1 VGHVAAAQVEQPG
14 HLVCGEGRRVHRPG
28 STVDK
33 RCARAVSASLGR
45 SSNSRKAAADHRPA
59 GRRKRLRIATG
70 GRGGSCGEPA
80 GANRAKEHGGS
91 SGRSWSVVLSTAAA
105 TCSCAAGREKC
116 SAPHDLSAPS
126 MVTSRAPAPSDASS
140 RRSAASL
147 SATLCPAHS
156 MAWTLR
162 GACRNGAPRG
172 GEGGGGGGQVG
183 RGGMMQRAGST
194 IGEQLCPAQAQRC
207 RGQAGRCCHRYHP
220 TKPARAQLR
229 MHHVGVP
236 TAASY
241 LRRRGAVGPHGVDRV
256 GLQRHQLLASRRQLP
271 AQLLRSFDGVHRGV
285 DAHPGASWQ
294 VRRQPLVHLRQT
306 HGKNARAE
314 WGRGSCAQAMGQ
326 LMAPPAVS
334 WRAQLPAGPC
344 GSLKQRGVPATAATR
359 TSGQPGE
366 PWRIRVQPWPSCASA

>member
-162 GACRNGAPRG
+162 GACGGA
-172 GEGGGGGGQVG
+172 G
-183 RGGMMQRAGST
+183 RSAHTASTGLASSGTSFLPAAASFLRSFSAASMVCTAGSMPT
-194 IGEQLCPAQAQRC
+194 RAP
-207 RGQAGRCCHRYHP
+207 AGRC
-220 TKPARAQLR
+220 
-229 MHHVGVP
+229 
-236 TAASY
+236 AAS
-241 LRRRGAVGPHGVDRV
+241 H
-256 GLQRHQLLASRRQLP
+256 
-271 AQLLRSFDGVHRGV
+271 
-285 DAHPGASWQ
+285 
-294 VRRQPLVHLRQT
+294 
-306 HGKNARAE
+306 
-314 WGRGSCAQAMGQ
+314 SC
-326 LMAPPAVS
+326 
-334 WRAQLPAGPC
+334 
-344 GSLKQRGVPATAATR
+344 T
-359 TSGQPGE
+359 
-366 PWRIRVQPWPSCASA
+366 